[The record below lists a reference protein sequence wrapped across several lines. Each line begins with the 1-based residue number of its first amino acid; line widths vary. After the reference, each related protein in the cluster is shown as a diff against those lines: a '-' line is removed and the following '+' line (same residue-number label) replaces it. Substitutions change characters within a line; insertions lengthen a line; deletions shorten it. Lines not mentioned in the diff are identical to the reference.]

1 MGIEMKEIGEGIWVH
16 EDAMSLAGT
25 QLRLRMTVVKLANG
39 GLWVHS
45 PTALSPELLEET
57 EKLGSVSFIVGASNG
72 HNIWLREWQN
82 AFPDAVLYVSSGI
95 PKKLKLTNYQ
105 VLDESN
111 GNIWKEDL
119 VREYMP
125 GVPFFSESVF
135 LHDKTK
141 SLIVSDLI
149 QNHCDKRPSGLA
161 GLLTKYIFEPIGFKG
176 MCVAPPLKIG
186 FMIKD
191 KPNFVLFI
199 KRIQNRD
206 FERIIV
212 THGDIIES
220 NAKQVFASLC
230 ERFLKR
236 YQDQ

>member
-1 MGIEMKEIGEGIWVH
+1 M
-16 EDAMSLAGT
+16 
-25 QLRLRMTVVKLANG
+25 
-39 GLWVHS
+39 
-45 PTALSPELLEET
+45 
-57 EKLGSVSFIVGASNG
+57 
-72 HNIWLREWQN
+72 
-82 AFPDAVLYVSSGI
+82 
-95 PKKLKLTNYQ
+95 
-105 VLDESN
+105 
-111 GNIWKEDL
+111 
-119 VREYMP
+119 REYMP
-125 GVPFFSESVF
+125 GVPFFNESVF
-135 LHDKTK
+135 LHKKTK
-141 SLIVSDLI
+141 SLNVSDLI
-149 QNHCDKRPSGLA
+149 QNHSDERLSGLA
-161 GLLTKYIFEPIGFKG
+161 GLVTKYIFEPIGFKG